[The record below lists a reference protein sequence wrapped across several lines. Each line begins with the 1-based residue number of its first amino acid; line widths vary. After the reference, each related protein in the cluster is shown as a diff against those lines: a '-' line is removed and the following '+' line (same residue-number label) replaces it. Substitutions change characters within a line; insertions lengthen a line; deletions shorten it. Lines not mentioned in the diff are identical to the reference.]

1 MELAL
6 TTSSILLKE
15 DASCDLDPIVKTTP
29 RHDLQ
34 VDNGGPFRSCKRR
47 SDCGQL
53 REEEGG
59 DGGDGDCYRWPLVAS
74 AATLSNI
81 SILKAGFFGRICE
94 SETVSSVPISGTRTG
109 GMCFQASASPS
120 TRSPAASTT
129 PTARPTCAAQT
140 SSAGNRTTS
149 GKRRRWRGGGN
160 TSQGFHS
167 QGTENI
173 SLRQT
178 RSHIL
183 SGL

>member
-1 MELAL
+1 M
-6 TTSSILLKE
+6 TSCSK
-15 DASCDLDPIVKTTP
+15 SCYLVEYLHLEGWIFWPDI
-29 RHDLQ
+29 
-34 VDNGGPFRSCKRR
+34 GP
-47 SDCGQL
+47 
-53 REEEGG
+53 
-59 DGGDGDCYRWPLVAS
+59 
-74 AATLSNI
+74 
-81 SILKAGFFGRICE
+81 

-149 GKRRRWRGGGN
+149 GKRRRWRRRRRRRRRRRWRGGGN